1 MTLNANPC
9 FCYEFQIYDYASSLS
24 HGLLKTPQWQAAQIG
39 KKQEISGENKQTN
52 KKLPLSWKQQLG
64 AKLPN
69 HLCLGFMFASG
80 CQAMPSVESFS
91 TQDSG
96 LSSCLS
102 KSIGEPKWGQMV
114 RSRRQGGENKVTI
127 LQSSWGESMAEFQPH
142 EIHFPNSVH
151 AASRWRK
158 RVTQSEDKGWVVQSQ
173 QPPYPLPH
181 VISWA
186 SRKLLAGFFFP
197 DKKSWG

>member
-1 MTLNANPC
+1 
-9 FCYEFQIYDYASSLS
+9 
-24 HGLLKTPQWQAAQIG
+24 
-39 KKQEISGENKQTN
+39 
-52 KKLPLSWKQQLG
+52 
-64 AKLPN
+64 
-69 HLCLGFMFASG
+69 
-80 CQAMPSVESFS
+80 
-91 TQDSG
+91 
-96 LSSCLS
+96 
-102 KSIGEPKWGQMV
+102 MV

-173 QPPYPLPH
+173 QPPHPLPH

-186 SRKLLAGFFFP
+186 SRKLLAGFFFFLI
-197 DKKSWG
+197 KKAEAKHKKPHTVFISIPFIHNLIYIICPELRNPKKQKVN